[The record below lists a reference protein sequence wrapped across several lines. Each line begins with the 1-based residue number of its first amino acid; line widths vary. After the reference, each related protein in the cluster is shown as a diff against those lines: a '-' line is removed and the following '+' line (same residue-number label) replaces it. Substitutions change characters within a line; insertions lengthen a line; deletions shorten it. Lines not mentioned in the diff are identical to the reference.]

1 MALCR
6 DFTFD
11 ENDKLLYRLN
21 PFYTYKSSLT
31 EQKEKSGSEYLELD
45 HIITLIDLHNG
56 LPEEK
61 KKEFTETFFK
71 MFYIDG
77 IIANSDRHNG
87 NWGFLANIYNE
98 EISFAPI
105 YDNATSFFVES
116 LNNETINE
124 YLENDSAALFN
135 NIMTNNFSRL
145 TNKGARIN
153 YSSYIR
159 SCEDVL
165 LNKTIYDTALL
176 INNNINNIVK
186 EIRENKFINGKYKS
200 FFLSFIN
207 ISFNE
212 LVLEPYK
219 KICEKYNLKNFIE
232 NKKNKYNSWEEME
245 EETGLD
251 AFNQRYEE
259 AIIGCYEYQQNKQLL
274 KELNED
280 NSDKKTLNDS
290 NMER

>member
-1 MALCR
+1 
-6 DFTFD
+6 
-11 ENDKLLYRLN
+11 
-21 PFYTYKSSLT
+21 
-31 EQKEKSGSEYLELD
+31 
-45 HIITLIDLHNG
+45 
-56 LPEEK
+56 
-61 KKEFTETFFK
+61 
-71 MFYIDG
+71 
-77 IIANSDRHNG
+77 
-87 NWGFLANIYNE
+87 
-98 EISFAPI
+98 
-105 YDNATSFFVES
+105 
-116 LNNETINE
+116 
-124 YLENDSAALFN
+124 
-135 NIMTNNFSRL
+135 MTNNFSRL

-251 AFNQRYEE
+251 AFNQRYKE